1 MRMPLKDR
9 LGSDIK
15 RVEADLMAAKHA
27 AVKPSGLTVPQFAAL
42 LILED
47 SPGISPAELAR
58 RCRVTP
64 QTMTTVLQNLTTRGF
79 IERTAH
85 PFHRSMLETRLTETG
100 ATTLAEADQRASAV
114 ERRLAD
120 AFTESE
126 RATLRA
132 LLDRCS
138 EALTGE

>member
-1 MRMPLKDR
+1 MRMPMADR
-9 LGSDIK
+9 LGADLK
-15 RVEADLMAAKHA
+15 RVEADLMTAKNA

-42 LILED
+42 LWLED

-64 QTMTTVLQNLTTRGF
+64 QTMTTILQNLQTLGF

-85 PFHRSMLETRLTETG
+85 PFHKSMLETRLSETG
-100 ATTLAEADQRASAV
+100 AKALAEADERASEV

-120 AFTESE
+120 EFTTEE

-132 LLDRCS
+132 LLTRCS
-138 EALTGE
+138 TALNGS